1 MFKKLVSLLLVIVM
15 LLSLVGCGD
24 SYMDA
29 YIYFELEYIPSTLD
43 PQLVSTREEYTIVRS
58 IFDTLL
64 RYNDEGTLRPS
75 AASSFEKNGL
85 TYKFTISEDACWK
98 NGDKLTA
105 YDFEYAFKRALD
117 PETAAPAA
125 ATLSSVQSAVAENE
139 NTFVVTLSYDDPDFL
154 NTLTLPVTMPCNE
167 KYFNE
172 SKGRYCREI
181 DYTPACGS
189 YYIRKWENEDKFLI
203 RLAKFL
209 DYKGEFEARSMRVY
223 YTVDKRNN
231 IEMLKE
237 ADTDISYIP
246 SEDLEKAES
255 SGLKTS
261 SSEVKTYMLF
271 LSPDMDESVR
281 SALHKSVK
289 IAPNALT
296 GFPSSTPAKNIA
308 PSVLNADLPNFSA
321 DFPYDVATSISLY
334 TNAVLNDSALSLL
347 GGNLKCYSDEAALTV
362 ARSVVAHW
370 QQNLGA
376 FMNIEEVSSLD
387 SLKSDYKNGN
397 YTAIILP
404 MSADISHCG
413 TYLSQFKTDADSLS
427 VLQQELGE
435 NALGT
440 PLFNQSVYTSA
451 TALIQNF
458 ETIIHGGIPD
468 VALAIKKE

>member
-1 MFKKLVSLLLVIVM
+1 MLKRVVSVLLIVLMMFSLI
-15 LLSLVGCGD
+15 GCGE
-24 SYMDA
+24 SYKDA
-29 YIYFELEYIPSTLD
+29 YIYFEMENIPSTLD
-43 PQLVSTREEYTIVRS
+43 PQLVSTREEYVIARS

-85 TYKFTISEDACWK
+85 TYKFTISDDAYWK

-105 YDFEYAFKRALD
+105 YDFEFGFKRALD
-117 PETAAPAA
+117 PETNAPAA
-125 ATLSSVQSAVAENE
+125 ATLSSVVSAVAENDKVF
-139 NTFVVTLSYDDPDFL
+139 TVTLSFDDPDFL

-167 KYFNE
+167 KFFTE
-172 SKGRYCREI
+172 SKGRYCREL

-189 YYIRKWENEDKFLI
+189 YYIRKWQNEDKFLI

-223 YTVDKRNN
+223 YTVDKRDNV
-231 IEMLKE
+231 EMLKE
-237 ADTDISYIP
+237 EDTDISFIL
-246 SEDLEKAES
+246 SADLKKAES
-255 SGLKTS
+255 ESLKIA

-271 LSPDMDESVR
+271 LSPDMNEDVR
-281 SALHKSVK
+281 GALHKSVK

-296 GFPSSTPAKNIA
+296 GFPSSTAAKNIA
-308 PSVLNADLPNFSA
+308 PSVIGTDLPNFSA

-334 TNAVLNDSALSLL
+334 TNAVLDDPALSLL

-362 ARSVVAHW
+362 ARSVIAHW

-387 SLKSDYKNGN
+387 SLVSDYKSGN

-404 MSADISHCG
+404 MTADISHSG
-413 TYLSQFKTDADSLS
+413 TYLSQFKTEASSLS
-427 VLQQELGE
+427 ALQTELGE

-440 PLFNQSVYTSA
+440 PLFNQSVYVSA
-451 TALIQNF
+451 TNLIQNF

-468 VALAIKKE
+468 VALAIKEE